1 MLSLVTHASL
11 GHRHCEAMVALLG
24 GTNAALQ
31 LPTFSLVL
39 GRKPPASPLPRP
51 AINGNNI
58 LEKENRA
65 PDNVVAGM
73 VNTLL
78 SKVNSEVVTL
88 IQ

>member
-73 VNTLL
+73 ADALL
-78 SKVNSEVVTL
+78 SKVNSEFITL